1 MTGERLTRTE
11 LSWLLTQE
19 AKSAAET
26 LRRGVVAPAG
36 VAIQHAPHDALDGLS
51 GTLDRLDET
60 VSALASLHGQSPRGR
75 RGRIDLAALVWEIAP
90 EAHAQIEVGG
100 GLVVLGEESEL
111 RRMLHVLMALG
122 GDPAALGA
130 VEVSVRRDEG
140 LVRVAVNLGP
150 DRTRGFE
157 AETKWLSRM
166 ATRYGGQVALDG
178 GAVTLSLPADE
189 EEREVETL
197 RRELAEAQAQGEA
210 YARELAQVITSARSE
225 PPPAASPS
233 VPPAAPPLDALA
245 ALVGAASA
253 IVGDVRGILA
263 SIGRD
268 LTPARARAAATGAD
282 EELVQALAS
291 VSRHVTAA
299 SEIVADVGRVASC
312 PVAELPRSCD
322 VAELVRDV
330 VAAEAARASRHDVR
344 IELAIDTP
352 FEDDVVPAGAT
363 QRLIELAL
371 GAAVTA
377 SPPGT
382 TVRVRATQSRSRIEF
397 TIDDA
402 GTRPSQRA
410 KSASKSRDFD
420 SLATERV
427 AGFAL
432 VSAFTLA
439 GHLHAPMRLDDAPS
453 GGARL
458 WVAIPRAS
466 A

>member
-90 EAHAQIEVGG
+90 EARAQIEVGG

-166 ATRYGGQVALDG
+166 ATRYGGQIALDG
-178 GAVTLSLPADE
+178 SAVTLSLPADE

-233 VPPAAPPLDALA
+233 VPPTAPPLDALA
-245 ALVGAASA
+245 ALVGAARA

-268 LTPARARAAATGAD
+268 LAPARDRAAATGSDA
-282 EELVQALAS
+282 ELVQALAS
-291 VSRHVTAA
+291 VSRHVAAA

-312 PVAELPRSCD
+312 PVAEPPRSCD
-322 VAELVRDV
+322 VGELVRDV

-344 IELAIDTP
+344 IELALDAP
-352 FEDDVVPAGAT
+352 FDDDVLPAGAT
-363 QRLIELAL
+363 QRLVELAL
-371 GAAVTA
+371 GAAVAA

-382 TVRVRATQSRSRIEF
+382 AVRVRATQSRSRIEI

-402 GTRPSQRA
+402 GTPPSLRA
-410 KSASKSRDFD
+410 KLAAKSRDFET
-420 SLATERV
+420 LATERV